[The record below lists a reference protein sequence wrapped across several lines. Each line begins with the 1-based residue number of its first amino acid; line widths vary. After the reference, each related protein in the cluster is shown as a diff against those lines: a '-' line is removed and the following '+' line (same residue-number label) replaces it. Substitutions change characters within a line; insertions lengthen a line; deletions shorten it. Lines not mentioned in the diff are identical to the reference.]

1 MPQPRKQPL
10 PTLVSSSSSI
20 RSRLSGIRKARGLTQ
35 VQVALQIGIPQNSV
49 SDYETGRLHL
59 SDDMIIRFAKV
70 LGTSADAILGLDG
83 SEVETPSLKLVK
95 RLKKIEQLPT
105 PKQKALLQTIDGF
118 LKGEGI

>member
-1 MPQPRKQPL
+1 M
-10 PTLVSSSSSI
+10 
-20 RSRLSGIRKARGLTQ
+20 
-35 VQVALQIGIPQNSV
+35 QVALQIGIPQNSV